1 MKRCDIFRIVG
12 GTSGTAAALIAQPSP
27 NTLLSVPQTAR
38 TMPLVI
44 TPEVGIPLPFE
55 VTPEEVEQFRDRAAA
70 ACATLRELIDAGGE
84 LELTTLDSTVAHNVF
99 TGTTPLKVGKTPPG
113 AILKLEAMLTQY
125 DHEFLGANRR
135 ITNFVTNRLLEETED
150 EDPKVRLKA
159 LELLGKRRG
168 VNLFSDQMEITVKH
182 KPTEDLEGELTT
194 LLSKYMGD
202 AEIVE
207 SRPVIDLDAELAMLD
222 DVVEDFDVADEPV
235 NDT

>member
-1 MKRCDIFRIVG
+1 
-12 GTSGTAAALIAQPSP
+12 
-27 NTLLSVPQTAR
+27 
-38 TMPLVI
+38 MPLVI
-44 TPEVGIPLPFE
+44 TPEVGIPLPFDL
-55 VTPEEVEQFRDRAAA
+55 TAEEVEQFRDRAVA
-70 ACATLRELIDAGGE
+70 ACATLRELVEAGGSIPPD
-84 LELTTLDSTVAHNVF
+84 TIDDSVAAQGMF
-99 TGTTPLKVGKTPPG
+99 SGTTPLKIGKASNG
-113 AILKLEAMLTQY
+113 SILKLEAMLSHY

-194 LLSKYMGD
+194 LLSKYMGE
-202 AEIVE
+202 AEVVE

-222 DVVEDFDVADEPV
+222 EVVEGFDEP
-235 NDT
+235 DPEGDHEDDDGK